1 MCILGS
7 LYNLIFQDFEMT
19 DETRKTLEILYEQ
32 TNLTKNILGII
43 RNMIFILS
51 TRIGVNYIQQPD
63 ETVQELRSF
72 TIKEFQDR
80 ILSTGYQNTVA
91 VRAYYRI
98 IWILLGA
105 SVLKQLGDSRAKANQ
120 KLGRTMN
127 YIESKVLFEDY
138 VQKLNYQI
146 ESFESCHKP

>member
-1 MCILGS
+1 
-7 LYNLIFQDFEMT
+7 MT
-19 DETRKTLEILYEQ
+19 EETRKTLEILYEP

>member
-1 MCILGS
+1 
-7 LYNLIFQDFEMT
+7 MT
-19 DETRKTLEILYEQ
+19 DETRKTLEILYEP

-51 TRIGVNYIQQPD
+51 TRIGVNYIQQPN
-63 ETVQELRSF
+63 ETIEELRSF

-105 SVLKQLGDSRAKANQ
+105 SVLKQIGDSRAKANQ
-120 KLGRTMN
+120 KLGRTLN
-127 YIESKVLFEDY
+127 AIESKVFLEDY
-138 VQKLNYQI
+138 VQKLNNQI

>member
-1 MCILGS
+1 M
-7 LYNLIFQDFEMT
+7 YNIFFQDFEMT
-19 DETRKTLEILYEQ
+19 NETRKTLEILYEP
-32 TNLTKNILGII
+32 TNLSKNILGII

-51 TRIGVNYIQQPD
+51 TRIGVNYVQQPN

-80 ILSTGYQNTVA
+80 ILSTGYQNIVA

-105 SVLKQLGDSRAKANQ
+105 SVLKQIGDSRAKANQ
-120 KLGRTMN
+120 KLGRTLN
-127 YIESKVLFEDY
+127 SIESKVLLEDY
-138 VQKLNYQI
+138 VQKLNHQI

>member
-1 MCILGS
+1 
-7 LYNLIFQDFEMT
+7 MT
-19 DETRKTLEILYEQ
+19 EETRKTLEILYEP
-32 TNLTKNILGII
+32 TNLSKNILGII

-51 TRIGVNYIQQPD
+51 TRIGVNYVQQPN

-98 IWILLGA
+98 VWILLGA
-105 SVLKQLGDSRAKANQ
+105 SVLKQLGESRAKAQQ
-120 KLGRTMN
+120 KLGRILN
-127 YIESKVLFEDY
+127 SIESKVLLEDY
-138 VQKLNYQI
+138 VQSLNNQI
-146 ESFESCHKP
+146 ESFESCHRP